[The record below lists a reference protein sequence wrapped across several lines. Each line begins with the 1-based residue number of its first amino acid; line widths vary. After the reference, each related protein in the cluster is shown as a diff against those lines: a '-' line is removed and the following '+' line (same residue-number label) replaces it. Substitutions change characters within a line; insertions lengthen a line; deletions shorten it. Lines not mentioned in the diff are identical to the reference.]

1 MEIISALK
9 EIISVVVIPLLGILI
24 FYDSKS
30 RKAAAEAKKA
40 EADAKKAEAEAK
52 KVETDNISKF
62 AAEWKELYEEDEK
75 KIKILN
81 DKIDKLYQEKESDRL
96 RMRELMEKNQDMS
109 LNIRTLEVK
118 KCEKR
123 GCKDR
128 IPPSDY

>member
-9 EIISVVVIPLLGILI
+9 EIITVVVIPLLGILI

-81 DKIDKLYQEKESDRL
+81 DKIDKLYEEKEKDRM

-109 LNIRTLEVK
+109 LSNKTLEVK
-118 KCEKR
+118 KCDKR
-123 GCKDR
+123 GCMDR